1 MARSIMIQGTMSN
14 VGKSIICAGLCRIF
28 RQDGYIA
35 APFKSQNMAL
45 NSYITSDG
53 LEIGRAQAMQAE
65 AAGIE
70 PSVLMN
76 PILLKP
82 TTDHGSQVIVNG
94 KVLGNMRAAEYFRRK
109 KELLPTIKTAYEK
122 LAEQAD
128 IIVAEGAGSPAEMNL
143 KKDDIVNM
151 GLAELIDAPVLLVG
165 DIDRGGVFAQLIG
178 TVSLLESHEQQRI
191 KGLIV
196 NKFRGDRSLFQDGI
210 KILEEKSRKPV
221 LGFVPYVDCDI
232 DDEDSLS
239 DRLSEK
245 NSDIIDITVIKLPKI
260 SNYTDF
266 APLSGYNGVSVR
278 YVGKAADL
286 GSPDMIIL
294 PGSKSTI
301 SDMKWLRE
309 SGFESLIKQK
319 VSAGTPIFGICGGY
333 QMLGK
338 TISDPENMEC
348 GGTIRGLELLDTH
361 TVFCNKK
368 MQRQSSGIITA
379 KSDFFSKLY
388 GKTVSGYEI
397 HMGQTESHEP
407 PLIQFS
413 DGRRDGTYNGCV
425 FGTYLHGIFDN
436 NDISAAIISELF
448 NRRGLNFSDTI
459 NYKEY
464 KEIQYDRLADA
475 LRKNID
481 MSKIYSIVGI
491 R

>member
-1 MARSIMIQGTMSN
+1 MSN
-14 VGKSIICAGLCRIF
+14 VGKSLICAGLCRIF
-28 RQDGYIA
+28 RQDGYIS

-45 NSYITSDG
+45 NSYITGDG

-82 TTDHGSQVIVNG
+82 TTDHGSQIIVNG
-94 KVLGNMRAAEYFRRK
+94 NVLGNMRAAEYFRRK
-109 KELLPTIKTAYEK
+109 KEMLPIIKTAYKK
-122 LAEQAD
+122 LTEQAD
-128 IIVAEGAGSPAEMNL
+128 IIVVEGAGSPAEMNL

-151 GLAELIDAPVLLVG
+151 GLAELINAPVLLIG

-210 KILEEKSRKPV
+210 TILEEKSCKPV
-221 LGFVPYVDCDI
+221 LGVVPYVDCDI

-245 NSDIIDITVIKLPKI
+245 KADIIDIAVIKLPKI

-266 APLSGYNGVSVR
+266 TPLSRYNGVSVR

-286 GSPDMIIL
+286 CHPDMIII

-301 SDMKWLRE
+301 SDMQWLRK

-319 VSAGTPIFGICGGY
+319 ASAGTPIFGICGGY

-338 TISDPENMEC
+338 TISDPDNMEY
-348 GGTIRGLELLDTH
+348 GGTIHGLELFDMH
-361 TVFCNKK
+361 TVFCRKK
-368 MQRQSSGIITA
+368 IQRQSSGIITA
-379 KSDFFSKLY
+379 ESSYFSNLK
-388 GKTVSGYEI
+388 GKNVSGYEI
-397 HMGQTESHEP
+397 HMGQTESHEQ
-407 PLIQFS
+407 PLIKFS
-413 DGRRDGTYNGCV
+413 DDRCDGAYKGCV

-436 NDISAAIISELF
+436 SDISAAVINELF
-448 NRRGLNFSDTI
+448 NRRGLNFSETI

-464 KEIQYDRLADA
+464 KEKQYDQLADA
-475 LRKNID
+475 LRHNID
-481 MSKIYSIVGI
+481 MDKIYDIIGI
-491 R
+491 K

>member
-28 RQDGYIA
+28 RQDGYIS

-45 NSYITSDG
+45 NSYITGDG

-65 AAGIE
+65 AAGID

-94 KVLGNMRAAEYFRRK
+94 KVLGNMRAAEYFCRK

-143 KKDDIVNM
+143 KNDDIVNM

-221 LGFVPYVDCDI
+221 LGVVPYVDCDI

-266 APLSGYNGVSVR
+266 APLSRYNGVSVR
-278 YVGKAADL
+278 FAGKAADL
-286 GSPDMIIL
+286 GSPDMIII

-319 VSAGTPIFGICGGY
+319 VSAGIPLFGICGGY

-361 TVFCNKK
+361 TVFCNQK

-379 KSDFFSKLY
+379 KSDIFSKLY
-388 GKTVSGYEI
+388 GKAVSGYEI

-448 NRRGLNFSDTI
+448 NRRGLNFFDTI